1 MYPVPI
7 SSRVYFSAVQ
17 SAAPRP
23 LMWLTRASD
32 KEDRA
37 RNRCT
42 LRTVA
47 AVGSVMYQT
56 FRPLL
61 EALKQRGADPQ
72 AVDDAAEEA
81 QRTGR
86 SIRDVLIN
94 DRIVTETEL
103 TEASADAY
111 GINSVDLVGYPI
123 DAAAMAKIPL
133 SLVLR
138 HRVLGLAIDED
149 EIVVGITDPG
159 DVVALDDVRAATGL
173 IVRPVVVARSELRK
187 IIDRLQR
194 EESDLG
200 DIAASLPTEAA
211 ATVANLTSPG
221 DDAPIVRYVNSL
233 IEQAIQNRASDLH
246 LEPTEGDMR
255 VRYRIDGVLH
265 EVDTVPKAVQS
276 ALISR
281 LKIMSGVDI
290 TERRVPQNGRL
301 TVQIRQRAV
310 DLGTATLPPVWGEKV
325 VLRVLDTGG
334 VDLELQHL
342 GFTDANYERYA
353 ASFTKPHGM
362 LLVTGP
368 TGSGKSTTLY
378 ATLAQISKPTVNVIT
393 VEDPVEYRMP
403 GVNQV
408 QVNHKA
414 GLTFAAVLPA
424 ILRSDP
430 DIVLIGEVRD
440 RVTAQLAVEAA
451 LTGHLVLSTLHT
463 NDAPSAVIRLTE
475 MGIEPFLVG
484 SSVECVLAQRLA
496 RRLCDWC
503 KEEYEPTVEE
513 LAAARWPETD
523 LQAPTALWKPVGCRS
538 CSGIGY
544 RGRIALHE
552 VMSVSEEIEKLTVL
566 RVSSHEVKR
575 QAIAEG
581 MHELR
586 VDGLGKA
593 AEGMTSLQEVLR
605 VSI

>member
-1 MYPVPI
+1 
-7 SSRVYFSAVQ
+7 
-17 SAAPRP
+17 
-23 LMWLTRASD
+23 
-32 KEDRA
+32 
-37 RNRCT
+37 
-42 LRTVA
+42 
-47 AVGSVMYQT
+47 MYQT

-61 EALKQRGADPQ
+61 DALKQRGADPQ
-72 AVDDAAEEA
+72 AVDDAAQEA
-81 QRTGR
+81 ERSGR
-86 SIRDVLIN
+86 SMRDVLIN
-94 DRIVTETEL
+94 DRVVTETEL
-103 TEASADAY
+103 TEVSADAY
-111 GINSVDLVGYPI
+111 GINSIDLVGYPI

-310 DLGTATLPPVWGEKV
+310 DLRTATLPTVWGEKV

-393 VEDPVEYRMP
+393 VEVPVEYRMP

-463 NDAPSAVIRLTE
+463 NDAPSAVTRLTE

-484 SSVECVLAQRLA
+484 SSVDCVLAQRLA

-503 KEEYEPTVEE
+503 KQEYSPTVDE
-513 LAAARWPETD
+513 LAAAHWPED
-523 LQAPTALWKPVGCRS
+523 ELPKPGVLWKPVGCRS
-538 CSGIGY
+538 CAGTGY

-552 VMSVSEEIEKLTVL
+552 VMPVSEEIERLTVKL
-566 RVSSHEVKR
+566 ASAHDVHR
-575 QAIAEG
+575 AALAEG
-581 MHELR
+581 MRDLR
-586 VDGLGKA
+586 VDGLAKA
-593 AEGMTSLQEVLR
+593 VEGQTSVQEVLR
-605 VSI
+605 VAI